1 MQNQTP
7 TSRSPADAPL
17 RRLSNS
23 AVEVELPREQLHA
36 SDSLSIAPPERR
48 AYDYLAHQP
57 IHGNVLVVDDD
68 AVNAQL
74 LTRLLQREGY
84 TVQSVADGAAAIDVV
99 AQWAPD
105 VLLLDV
111 QLPKIDG
118 FEVCRR
124 LKTDSATRL
133 TPVIFLTGLDAREHR
148 LEGIKAGADDFLAK
162 PFNVEELRARVRSLV
177 HLKHHTDELESAES
191 VILSLALTVEARDS
205 YTSGH
210 CRRLAEFAVA
220 LGSELRLPYD
230 DLEALRRGAFLH
242 DVGKI
247 GVPDSILLK
256 SSRLTQEEM
265 EVMQTH
271 TVIGDRLCGNMRS
284 LAPVRPIIRH
294 HHERLDGSGYPDHLA
309 GESVPLLAQIV
320 GMVDAY
326 DAITTTRQYRPA
338 RSPREACQELFDDGQ
353 RGKLSKT
360 LTMTFVRLLA
370 DGLVERMAIQ

>member
-1 MQNQTP
+1 
-7 TSRSPADAPL
+7 
-17 RRLSNS
+17 
-23 AVEVELPREQLHA
+23 VEVELPREQLHA